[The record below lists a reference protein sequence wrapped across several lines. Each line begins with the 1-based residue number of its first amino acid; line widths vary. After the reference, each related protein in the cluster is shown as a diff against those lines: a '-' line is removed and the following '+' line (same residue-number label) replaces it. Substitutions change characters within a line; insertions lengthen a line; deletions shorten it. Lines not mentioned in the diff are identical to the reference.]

1 MLCFFFFFFEK
12 EPHALLVIRIWQN
25 TNRLIHITQNR
36 TKVVFKFLICGTG
49 WQSIQILIDIFSKIK
64 EDAQDGDHW
73 NYFNSRK

>member
-1 MLCFFFFFFEK
+1 MR
-12 EPHALLVIRIWQN
+12 IRQN
-25 TNRLIHITQNR
+25 KNHLIQNL
-36 TKVVFKFLICGTG
+36 TKVVIKFLICGTG